1 MDGQIAALFQQGKYD
16 GVTILHEENH
26 GPMGH
31 VSRYFVAVSYLFLA
45 NYQSAKTIFIDL
57 KKQRMQLPDYST
69 YLALTYVKTGQLE
82 CAKKTIVLERGQS
95 LLYFETNVEIS
106 MKLGM
111 FKRAGRLIN
120 RAKAMALSSLSLGI
134 NEALLRLFRRDLKS
148 AEDILLKLL
157 ETHPDQVLVVDQLV
171 KIYMKIKAGE
181 KCEKLMLGYLR
192 YSPNHIPYLWAL
204 VMRYGGQGRYKEMK
218 QMLRKISESDDIAEH
233 VFREIFAIPAVFDSK
248 EARIEFRDL
257 MNQRLDDVIARG
269 VFPNR
274 PDKTFSSTPFYMVYH
289 DELNRDL
296 FEKMSNVFRQGL
308 IKPPKLKKI
317 TQRKKPKI
325 AIISQNFY
333 KHSVMDFYF
342 HTIVNLPEAFDVTL
356 IYIDPIHIDD
366 ITKALFERANT
377 VLMPSDQHEELIPL
391 IVEGQF
397 DMIVYPEVGMSSAIY
412 YLSMLRLAP
421 IQVGLM
427 GHPETSGS
435 KSMDY
440 FVSWK
445 NFHYDQPKKQFTET
459 VVQLEKLPICYD
471 YPLEMDGIKK
481 TRKSLGLPNNHQV
494 LFTVPMMLFKIQPE
508 FDEVII
514 KIIQESQQH
523 RVVLICYNRIEKFI
537 FDRLK
542 KKLTKNELKQLIFCL
557 PFKRRDYYAL
567 IKHSNVVLETFPFGG
582 GNTVLHAMAAGT
594 PVISLRANQL
604 KGAFGAGYYDYLGET
619 EYSVNTV
626 DEYIQL
632 AIRVANDATVKSRY
646 KAMIQKNKDKL
657 YGNMDGPREFYEW
670 LNSVLNKKLGYKD
683 LG

>member
-1 MDGQIAALFQQGKYD
+1 MDGQIAALFQQGEYD
-16 GVTILHEENH
+16 RVTMLHEENH

-45 NYQSAKTIFIDL
+45 NYQSAQTIFIDL

-69 YLALTYVKTGQLE
+69 YLALTYLKTGQLE
-82 CAKKTIVLERGQS
+82 SAKTTIDLERGKS

-106 MKLGM
+106 IKLGM
-111 FKRAGRLIN
+111 VKRAARLIN
-120 RAKAMALSSLSLGI
+120 RGKILGVESLALRMNDTLLMLFKRKFKA
-134 NEALLRLFRRDLKS
+134 
-148 AEDILLKLL
+148 AEKKLL
-157 ETHPDQVLVVDQLV
+157 ELLKSHPEHELIYDYLVR
-171 KIYMKIKAGE
+171 IYMIRRSAK
-181 KCEKLMLGYLR
+181 KCEELMLSYLKR
-192 YSPNHIPYLWAL
+192 SPKHIPYLWAL
-204 VMRYGGQGRYKEMK
+204 VISYAGQGRTKEMIE
-218 QMLRKISESDDIAEH
+218 MLDRIALSNDVCEH
-233 VFREIFAIPAVFDSK
+233 IFREIFAIPSAFDSK
-248 EARIEFRDL
+248 EARIKFRDL
-257 MNQRLDDVIARG
+257 MNQRLDEVIARG
-269 VFPNR
+269 IFPNR
-274 PDKTFSSTPFYMVYH
+274 PDKTFSTTPFYLAYH
-289 DELNRDL
+289 AELNRDL
-296 FEKMSNVFRQGL
+296 FEKISDVFRQGL
-308 IKPPKLKKI
+308 IKPPKLKRI
-317 TQRKKPKI
+317 THRKKPKI

-342 HTIVNLPEAFDVTL
+342 HTIVNLPEVFDVTL
-356 IYIDPIHIDD
+356 IYIDAIHIDN

-377 VLMPSDQHEELIPL
+377 VLIPSGQHEELIPL

-397 DMIVYPEVGMSSAIY
+397 DMIIYPEVGMSNAIY

-481 TRKSLGLPNNHQV
+481 TRKSLGLPNNHKV

-514 KIIQESQQH
+514 KIIQASQQH
-523 RVVLICYNRIEKFI
+523 RVVLICYNNIEKVVYG
-537 FDRLK
+537 RLK
-542 KKLTKNELKQLIFCL
+542 KHLTENELEQLIFSL

-619 EYSVNTV
+619 KYSVNTV
-626 DEYIQL
+626 DEYILL
-632 AIRVANDATVKSRY
+632 AIRVANDATVKSRF
-646 KAMIQKNKDKL
+646 KAMIQKNKGKL
-657 YGNMDGPREFYEW
+657 FGNMDGPREFYQW
-670 LNSVLNKKLGYKD
+670 LNSVLSKKLGYKD
-683 LG
+683 LL